1 MIFLSI
7 LYFLPM
13 AIAIYRSH
21 PKAGRIVLVNL
32 LLGCTQIG
40 WVVALF
46 WAVSPFKEDKEQLN
60 PVDPEDSW

>member
-1 MIFLSI
+1 MICLSI

-21 PKAGRIVLVNL
+21 PKVGRIVLVNL

-40 WVVALF
+40 WVVALI
-46 WAVSPFKEDKEQLN
+46 WATSAIKEEAQ
-60 PVDPEDSW
+60 PQGAVDPDDDW